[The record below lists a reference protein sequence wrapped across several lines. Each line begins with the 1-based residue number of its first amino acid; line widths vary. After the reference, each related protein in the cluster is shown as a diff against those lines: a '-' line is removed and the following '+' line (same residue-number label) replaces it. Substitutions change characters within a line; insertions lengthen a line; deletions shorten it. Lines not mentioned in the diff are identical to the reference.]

1 MNEESLALIT
11 KYESATISLC
21 SWVTVLFPLLHPK
34 WRRAFLLLWRTSP
47 ACPVLLVVARL
58 WAKMKSDT
66 VFFATAHANNNTA
79 WKRYGCWKVEK
90 SVSTLSNVALNIRLW
105 LQNRLFAG
113 WLLSTTVWTLL
124 QIQIFT
130 SKKWDCTAGTNLV
143 YKVHQVVNISSL
155 GFGSNICNLFSLQ
168 TWSAFCVAG
177 QDCVEA
183 FFSLCT
189 PPLFLLSLPP
199 CRHPAVLLTP

>member
-11 KYESATISLC
+11 KYENTTISLC
-21 SWVTVLFPLLHPK
+21 SWVTVLLFPLLHPK
-34 WRRAFLLLWRTSP
+34 WRRAFLLLWKTSP

-58 WAKMKSDT
+58 WAKTKSDT
-66 VFFATAHANNNTA
+66 VFFATVHANNNTA

-105 LQNRLFAG
+105 LQNRLFAS

-124 QIQIFT
+124 RIQIFT

-143 YKVHQVVNISSL
+143 YKVHQVVNISSS
-155 GFGSNICNLFSLQ
+155 GFGCNICNLFSLQ
-168 TWSAFCVAG
+168 TWSAFCVPG
-177 QDCVEA
+177 QDCVGA
-183 FFSLCT
+183 FFPSGLHLCFFSLY
-189 PPLFLLSLPP
+189 
-199 CRHPAVLLTP
+199 PAVLFTP